1 MVRPHDLLWL
11 ADASTLTFEEPRP
24 AWATAPWLAVA
35 PVVVRRAMLSDP
47 QLLPVGLRGAMRN
60 ERCAAQVPVEQV
72 LRVKTP
78 EDVAVAW
85 WCRDR
90 PEPQLLPCLQALT
103 ALAPALNDMPLE
115 WGVTG
120 SVGFTLASGFDV
132 LREDSDLDLLVRT
145 TSPADADLL
154 HQVDDLIKDQTIRI
168 DIQVQTPSGGFA
180 LREWTRTGGRVLL
193 KTATG
198 PVLCDDPWLA
208 TQRMIVA

>member
-1 MVRPHDLLWL
+1 
-11 ADASTLTFEEPRP
+11 
-24 AWATAPWLAVA
+24 
-35 PVVVRRAMLSDP
+35 VVVRRAKLSDP
-47 QLLPVGLRGAMRN
+47 QRLPVGLRGATRS

-85 WCRDR
+85 WCRER
-90 PEPQLLPCLQALT
+90 PETQPLPCLQALT

-120 SVGFTLASGFDV
+120 SVGFSLASGFDV
-132 LREDSDLDLLVRT
+132 LREDSDLDLLVRS
-145 TSPADADLL
+145 TSSADADLL
-154 HQVDDLIKDQTIRI
+154 HQVDDLITNQTTRV

-180 LREWTRTGGRVLL
+180 LREWIRTGGRVLL